1 MTLAAPFET
10 LFQRHPDAS
19 QSQASIAVSCY
30 KYGREAVEA
39 LDSVLLQTEPVLDL
53 VVVDDHSPDD
63 SAVVMQQWLE
73 TNAGNDKLGRVS
85 LVRHIEN
92 QGLSQSRNTALSLVE
107 TPYVFVLDADNQI
120 YPRAIEQL
128 RLALENSGCAMAYSL
143 IEQFGDSAALI
154 NNSLWSPERFC
165 HGNYIDAMT
174 LLRVD
179 VVRELGGYRKM
190 MKNFGWEDYDLW
202 CSLVDRGLKGCH
214 VPQIL
219 CRYRVHKASMIRTVT
234 NRFVSE
240 DVSRVRDDFAAHH
253 KMEFK
258 F

>member
-10 LFQRHPDAS
+10 LFQQLPVAS
-19 QSQASIAVSCY
+19 QSQVSIAVSCY
-30 KYGREAVEA
+30 KYGGEALEA
-39 LDSVLLQTEPVLDL
+39 LDSVLRQTEPVIDL

-63 SAVVMQQWLE
+63 SAALITQWLE
-73 TNAGNDKLGRVS
+73 TNARHDKLGRVS

-107 TPYVFVLDADNQI
+107 TPYVFILDADNQI

-128 RLALENSGCAMAYSL
+128 RIAVENSGCAMAYSL
-143 IEQFGDSAALI
+143 VEQFGDAQALI

-165 HGNYIDAMT
+165 YGNYIDAMT

-179 VVRELGGYRKM
+179 VVRELSGYRKM

-202 CSLVDRGLKGCH
+202 CSFVDRGLKGCH

-240 DVSRVRDDFAAHH
+240 DASRVRDDFAAHH
-253 KMEFK
+253 KLEFK